1 MSDSDKEVQIEL
13 YRRQQVQYFYVS
25 YTSSLNKAHFHAM
38 GQYHLVLR
46 NRLYG
51 TVSRPWEG
59 DNTSLQ
65 AELIRVLAQWSE
77 TASPEESPPVH
88 YTAAE
93 VEECLDRD
101 AKQKDA
107 DEQCRR
113 YATLSE

>member
-101 AKQKDA
+101 AK
-107 DEQCRR
+107 
-113 YATLSE
+113 